1 MTNGVKEHRLS
12 RNSSQKSEE
21 SQKDIQEYK
30 YHCDECGEKFTDCYN
45 YDNHM
50 IVNKITISINVES
63 VLYQNGNWRNTWKYT
78 KI

>member
-45 YDNHM
+45 YDNH
-50 IVNKITISINVES
+50 N
-63 VLYQNGNWRNTWKYT
+63 
-78 KI
+78 